1 MVSPPSTAAPPLC
14 FDPALFPRD
23 HPLHAS
29 SFEPEISDGWSRGGP
44 SPDPSLRRA
53 APRASALFNELLT
66 LSTATPCDEKQL
78 MVVDAAETG
87 FGSTLSS
94 LVKPLLA
101 SVAKQKSLLTPYLL
115 LYADKRR
122 CARADLACFFRPLSH
137 CDEEPI
143 ARDADAKKKGR
154 GRRRSRAA
162 APSDTAGEPVHG
174 GAFLSR
180 FELAA
185 PSPLRINRPRATFF
199 SSRISHKAS
208 GLRALPERFRADG
221 WFASVAA
228 TYSFLLRPSAELGAA
243 LAAAKASL
251 GWPADGKV
259 LGLHVRMGD
268 ACAAS
273 EMARTS
279 RRCDALEAYAPH
291 VERLAA
297 RYGVRHVFLATDSEA
312 VVGAARR
319 RFARTGL
326 ALLYQKN
333 VSVRA
338 RGDAAG
344 GGGLIDNLLRNG
356 KVDGYAE
363 GWAAALDLLLLGESA
378 ALVGKFTSNLDRI
391 AYALMSA
398 RGGCLRPYVSL
409 DAAWCF
415 DFGVRGSGVGLNGTR
430 FQC

>member
-1 MVSPPSTAAPPLC
+1 M
-14 FDPALFPRD
+14 
-23 HPLHAS
+23 
-29 SFEPEISDGWSRGGP
+29 
-44 SPDPSLRRA
+44 
-53 APRASALFNELLT
+53 
-66 LSTATPCDEKQL
+66 
-78 MVVDAAETG
+78 
-87 FGSTLSS
+87 
-94 LVKPLLA
+94 
-101 SVAKQKSLLTPYLL
+101 
-115 LYADKRR
+115 
-122 CARADLACFFRPLSH
+122 
-137 CDEEPI
+137 
-143 ARDADAKKKGR
+143 
-154 GRRRSRAA
+154 
-162 APSDTAGEPVHG
+162 
-174 GAFLSR
+174 
-180 FELAA
+180 
-185 PSPLRINRPRATFF
+185 
-199 SSRISHKAS
+199 
-208 GLRALPERFRADG
+208 
-221 WFASVAA
+221 
-228 TYSFLLRPSAELGAA
+228 
-243 LAAAKASL
+243 
-251 GWPADGKV
+251 
-259 LGLHVRMGD
+259 
-268 ACAAS
+268 
-273 EMARTS
+273 
-279 RRCDALEAYAPH
+279 
-291 VERLAA
+291 
-297 RYGVRHVFLATDSEA
+297 RHVFLATDSAA

>member
-1 MVSPPSTAAPPLC
+1 M
-14 FDPALFPRD
+14 
-23 HPLHAS
+23 
-29 SFEPEISDGWSRGGP
+29 
-44 SPDPSLRRA
+44 
-53 APRASALFNELLT
+53 
-66 LSTATPCDEKQL
+66 
-78 MVVDAAETG
+78 
-87 FGSTLSS
+87 
-94 LVKPLLA
+94 
-101 SVAKQKSLLTPYLL
+101 
-115 LYADKRR
+115 
-122 CARADLACFFRPLSH
+122 
-137 CDEEPI
+137 
-143 ARDADAKKKGR
+143 
-154 GRRRSRAA
+154 
-162 APSDTAGEPVHG
+162 
-174 GAFLSR
+174 
-180 FELAA
+180 
-185 PSPLRINRPRATFF
+185 
-199 SSRISHKAS
+199 
-208 GLRALPERFRADG
+208 
-221 WFASVAA
+221 
-228 TYSFLLRPSAELGAA
+228 
-243 LAAAKASL
+243 
-251 GWPADGKV
+251 
-259 LGLHVRMGD
+259 RMGD

-415 DFGVRGSGVGLNGTR
+415 DFGVRGSGVGLNETR